1 MLCIRSGC
9 WLSSWTSLPAVA
21 VLWWLLA
28 LFLDIISHLPACSA
42 LAVVVGFL
50 HGHLSQEALHCGGCL
65 LSSWDHISQHALHWQ
80 WLLAFFMDISPRRLC
95 TGEVPFR
102 QILFFFRQ
110 KTVSS
115 KTVSSKNRFVRND
128 QKSRTAP
135 RSTKNGPRNPKRPS
149 GYQKVSMFSTR
160 KCLNDVET
168 RNKIKYD
175 RMHSKQQQHKQ
186 QHPATSATTTTAT

>member
-102 QILFFFRQ
+102 QILFF
-110 KTVSS
+110 SS
-115 KTVSSKNRFVRND
+115 KNCFVKNRFVKKPFR
-128 QKSRTAP
+128 QKRP
-135 RSTKNGPRNPKRPS
+135 KIENGPKKHQERPKKP
-149 GYQKVSMFSTR
+149 QKAFGIPKSLHVFNTKM
-160 KCLNDVET
+160 
-168 RNKIKYD
+168 
-175 RMHSKQQQHKQ
+175 SK
-186 QHPATSATTTTAT
+186 